1 MKYEID
7 IKYLIANCFDG
18 AANMSDKYEEL
29 STRLKEC
36 TIIYVYSLL
45 WPFAESCITKGD
57 ERG

>member
-29 STRLKEC
+29 STRLKEFPLSMYIHC
-36 TIIYVYSLL
+36 YGHLL
-45 WPFAESCITKGD
+45 NLA
-57 ERG
+57 